1 MVNFVESSDQAM
13 EQSQTKDQMEDA
25 AYLVDESLVD
35 EKLVKLYGCGSATAE
50 LLLDSSESSSQ
61 GRSDR
66 FGSSEI
72 NESQHYSFRLA
83 NSSTES
89 KNGLGHTSPHKKFTR
104 HNSKDI

>member
-50 LLLDSSESSSQ
+50 
-61 GRSDR
+61 
-66 FGSSEI
+66 
-72 NESQHYSFRLA
+72 
-83 NSSTES
+83 
-89 KNGLGHTSPHKKFTR
+89 
-104 HNSKDI
+104 